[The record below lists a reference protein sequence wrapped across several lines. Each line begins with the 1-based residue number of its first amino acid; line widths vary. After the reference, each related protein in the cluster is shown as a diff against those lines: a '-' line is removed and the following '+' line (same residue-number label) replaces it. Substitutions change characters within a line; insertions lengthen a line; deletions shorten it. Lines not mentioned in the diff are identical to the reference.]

1 MRGTVL
7 VAGLGLI
14 GGSLCISIKKGNPEA
29 EIIGYDRNPKDL
41 KLAKELGIIGE
52 EAASFEQGAKNADLI
67 ILAVPV
73 IQITKLIESLSNI
86 DLKRNVLITDAGSVK
101 SPIMETAKLLTDKG
115 VAFIGGHPM
124 AGSHKSGV
132 KAAKDLLFENAY
144 YILTP
149 GEGASAQR
157 VEELQSWLKGTRAKF
172 LQLNARE
179 HDELTGVVSH
189 FPHLIASSLV
199 HKAKSAQENFP
210 YISRLAAG
218 GFKDTTRIASADP
231 QMWSDITLQNN
242 NVLIKLLRE
251 WKEHTGELL
260 EMIENQDY
268 DETYRFFSE
277 AKEFRDGLP
286 VKSKGAIPAF
296 YDLYIDIPDHP
307 GVIAEITSVLAE
319 DEISIT
325 NIRVLEMRE
334 DAVGRLVISFLSNGD
349 LEKGKTVLQ
358 EKTQYEVF

>member
-1 MRGTVL
+1 MKGTVL

-14 GGSLCISIKKGNPEA
+14 GGSLCISIKKGHPEA
-29 EIIGYDRNPKDL
+29 KIVGYDRNPKEL
-41 KLAKELGIIGE
+41 NLAKELGIIDE
-52 EAASFEQGAKNADLI
+52 EAGSFEQGAEEADVI

-73 IQITKLIESLSNI
+73 IQITRLIETLHKL
-86 DLKRNVLITDAGSVK
+86 DLKKDVLITDAGSVK
-101 SPIMETAKLLTDKG
+101 GPIMKRARLLTDKG
-115 VAFIGGHPM
+115 FAFIGGHPM

-149 GEGASAQR
+149 AENTSSR
-157 VEELQSWLKGTRAKF
+157 RLDELQSWLQGTRAKF
-172 LQLNARE
+172 LELNARE

-199 HKAKSAQENFP
+199 HTAKSAQEDFP

-242 NVLIKLLRE
+242 DVLIKLLKE
-251 WKEHTGELL
+251 WNEHTRKLL
-260 EMIENQDY
+260 EMIESQDY
-268 DETYRFFSE
+268 EETYRFFSE
-277 AKEFRDGLP
+277 AKAFRDGLP

-307 GVIAEITSVLAE
+307 GVIAEITSVLAQS
-319 DEISIT
+319 DISIT
-325 NIRVLEMRE
+325 NLRVLEMRE
-334 DAVGRLVISFLSNGD
+334 DAVGRLVISFQSNGD
-349 LEKGKTVLQ
+349 LEKGKTVLRK
-358 EKTQYEVF
+358 KTRYEIF